1 MQWMVLQEDAA
12 MKQTIFA
19 GLLALATTLATAARA
34 QSVTQL
40 PINELYP
47 CEVVLH
53 ELIAELRGQRAEA
66 KGLLGGQSTTNDTT
80 RPPIDEA
87 AVRIWDRAIMLATRK
102 MDRCP

>member
-1 MQWMVLQEDAA
+1 LFLQEDAA

-66 KGLLGGQSTTNDTT
+66 KGLLDGQSTTNDAT
-80 RPPIDEA
+80 RSPIDEA